1 VDTIEVKDLD
11 QIKIYTPIIS
21 TAAGKT
27 KYVYTYD
34 KMSKAVKLVEKV
46 TLPVNIS
53 SVQYQKTTD
62 NYGEVITKT
71 NDIQLLITE
80 KPELKTVLS
89 TIDIAFAKNIS
100 ASTQSIVVSEQK
112 YSTEY
117 KAVIAI
123 DNQLQTITVIKQNNQ
138 FKVIAVSALPQTI
151 SSAASIA
158 PAYPS
163 QPVPTSG
170 ETATLLNNVIGSSTM
185 PVLKDA
191 TIVSINSTDTYL
203 NTVYTVKTLTKAN
216 NIQIVTIVSEPDK
229 TPEVVYVQNENPP
242 AISSATEASTT
253 TVQTSQLT
261 GNLITITT
269 DQTNVI
275 NQTDLFLPAI
285 VKVIPQV
292 SNYQPISVKT
302 TDIGTSTWTTIVFGG
317 SKDSIQVTSVLNTTT
332 GNITVIDNKT
342 LELNSSVTNAVPITQ
357 IYTISSST
365 IAITAQ
371 KVPAI
376 SKIMN

>member
-1 VDTIEVKDLD
+1 
-11 QIKIYTPIIS
+11 
-21 TAAGKT
+21 
-27 KYVYTYD
+27 
-34 KMSKAVKLVEKV
+34 
-46 TLPVNIS
+46 
-53 SVQYQKTTD
+53 
-62 NYGEVITKT
+62 
-71 NDIQLLITE
+71 
-80 KPELKTVLS
+80 
-89 TIDIAFAKNIS
+89 
-100 ASTQSIVVSEQK
+100 
-112 YSTEY
+112 
-117 KAVIAI
+117 
-123 DNQLQTITVIKQNNQ
+123 
-138 FKVIAVSALPQTI
+138 
-151 SSAASIA
+151 
-158 PAYPS
+158 
-163 QPVPTSG
+163 VPTSG

-229 TPEVVYVQNENPP
+229 TPEVVYVQNENLP

-261 GNLITITT
+261 GNVITITT

-332 GNITVIDNKT
+332 GNITVIGNKT
-342 LELNSSVTNAVPITQ
+342 LEFNSSVTNAVPVTQ